1 MKSNPKK
8 TKGWHVNKSPMGMGD
23 HYGTGIK
30 AKLGRVREDS
40 MGLMSMNP
48 KKTKTPPKS
57 LA

>member
-1 MKSNPKK
+1 MKTNPKK
-8 TKGWHVNKSPMGMGD
+8 TREWHTNKSPMGMGD

-40 MGLMSMNP
+40 MNMSAATP
-48 KKTKTPPKS
+48 KKFKTPPKS